1 MMLYCKTDDEYFK
14 QLGNHKAHEFR
25 QIEGIII
32 ENKLTGETKQFPVK
46 NIFMLDP
53 FRTERVKRNY
63 PKVPWDDKPVFA
75 IELGDEIVSV
85 QVPDAAV
92 NSRQDRTNIE
102 KRWCAVG
109 D

>member
-14 QLGNHKAHEFR
+14 MLGNSKAHEFR
-25 QIEGIII
+25 QIEGIIV
-32 ENKLTGETKQFPVK
+32 ENELTGETKQFPVK
-46 NIFMLDP
+46 NIFILDP

-85 QVPDAAV
+85 RVPKVISDQPA
-92 NSRQDRTNIE
+92 DRMNVE